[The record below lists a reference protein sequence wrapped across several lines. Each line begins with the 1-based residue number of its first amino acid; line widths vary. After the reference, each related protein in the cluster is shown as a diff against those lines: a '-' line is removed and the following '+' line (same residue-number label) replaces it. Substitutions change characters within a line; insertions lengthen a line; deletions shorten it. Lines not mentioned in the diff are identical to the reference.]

1 MNFQVVLSYW
11 KAIVTSI
18 VVVVGAAFS
27 VWSWA
32 ADTKADILKEQK
44 NEIIL
49 MEAQTAIIHNDYYQE
64 GRITRKEDQ
73 VYENKRELD
82 NLLEKIG
89 DDEQTTRETREIE
102 YLDAEILRLRTEIEV
117 IRVALKT
124 E

>member
-1 MNFQVVLSYW
+1 MLEGIMERW
-11 KAIVTSI
+11 KAIVSLI
-18 VVVVGAAFS
+18 VVVVAAAFS

-32 ADTKADILKEQK
+32 ADTKEDILKEQK
-44 NEIIL
+44 AEMVL
-49 MEAQTAIIHNDYYQE
+49 MEAQSAIIHNDYYQE

-73 VYENKRELD
+73 VTENKRELD

-89 DDEQTTRETREIE
+89 DDEQTPRETREIE

-117 IRVALKT
+117 IRVTLKT